1 MFAAAA
7 ENQFFYRCVILKRC
21 FCKKRA
27 RNVIIKIV
35 SKSLEGS
42 SAVMFLIRNAE
53 VFAPEPLGRKD
64 VLIGFGKII
73 RIGEGLPGEYGGLD
87 VEEVDAKDCI
97 LAPGFVDQHVH
108 VMGAGGEAGF
118 FSRTPEMQVSAIVSH
133 GITTVVGLHGTDG
146 TARNIEALYA
156 KVCSLE
162 QEGITARMLT
172 GSFEMPSA
180 TLTGSVRRDMIF
192 IDKVIGAKTAVS
204 DRRSSQPSRSD
215 IEKLLA
221 QAYTGGLVSGKRGYT
236 HFHMGVGRR
245 RLDMLADI
253 IRETEIPPYLIIPTH
268 VNRDEELFVQ
278 AMELAKMGAV
288 IDITSGIAPEG
299 GFGGA
304 VKPSDAVVRC
314 LENGVKIQNVTMS
327 SDANGSMA
335 VYDADGRF
343 AGLCVTTVETMHKEF
358 RDLARTKG
366 VTLETALR
374 PVTSSPAAAIGMYPR
389 KGCVEEGSDA
399 DLIIMDKDLSILKVF
414 AMGRLAADEGGALLK
429 GAFE

>member
-1 MFAAAA
+1 M
-7 ENQFFYRCVILKRC
+7 Y
-21 FCKKRA
+21 
-27 RNVIIKIV
+27 
-35 SKSLEGS
+35 
-42 SAVMFLIRNAE
+42 LIRSAE
-53 VFAPEPLGRKD
+53 VYAPEPLGRKD
-64 VLIGFGKII
+64 VLIGFGKILK
-73 RIGEGLPGEYGGLD
+73 IGDRLAEEYGGLE
-87 VEEVDAKDCI
+87 VEVLDADGCI
-97 LAPGFVDQHVH
+97 LTPGFVDQHVH
-108 VMGAGGEAGF
+108 VIGAGGEAGF
-118 FSRTPEMQVSAIVSH
+118 FSRTPEMQVSAIVRH

-156 KVCSLE
+156 KVCALE

-204 DRRSSQPSRSD
+204 DRRSSQPSRED

-268 VNRDEELFVQ
+268 VNRDEALFVQ

-288 IDITSGIAPEG
+288 IDITSGIAPEY
-299 GFGGA
+299 GFEGTI
-304 VKPSDAVVRC
+304 KPSDAIRRC
-314 LENGVKIQNVTMS
+314 LENGVDIRNVTMS

-335 VYDADGRF
+335 VYDAEGRF
-343 AGLCVTTVETMHKEF
+343 VGLCVTTVETMHKEF
-358 RDLARTKG
+358 RDLARMKDMP
-366 VTLETALR
+366 LETALR
-374 PVTSSPAAAIGMYPR
+374 PVTSSPAAAIGMYPA
-389 KGCVEEGSDA
+389 KGCVREGSDA

-414 AMGRLAADEGGALLK
+414 AMGKLAADGGEALLK

>member
-1 MFAAAA
+1 M
-7 ENQFFYRCVILKRC
+7 Y
-21 FCKKRA
+21 
-27 RNVIIKIV
+27 
-35 SKSLEGS
+35 
-42 SAVMFLIRNAE
+42 LIRGAE
-53 VFAPEPLGRKD
+53 VYAPEPLGRKD
-64 VLIGFGKII
+64 LLVGFGRILK
-73 RIGEGLPGEYGGLD
+73 IGERLADDYGGLE
-87 VEEVDAKDCI
+87 VEVIDAEGCVA
-97 LAPGFVDQHVH
+97 APGFVDQHVH
-108 VMGAGGEAGF
+108 VIGAGGEAGF
-118 FSRTPEMQVSAIVSH
+118 YSRTPEMQVSAIVRH

-156 KVCSLE
+156 KVCALE

-192 IDKVIGAKTAVS
+192 IDKVIGAKTAIS
-204 DRRSSQPSRSD
+204 DRRSSQPSRED

-268 VNRDEELFVQ
+268 VNRDEALFVQ

-288 IDITSGIAPEG
+288 IDITSGIAPEY
-299 GFGGA
+299 GFEGTI
-304 VKPSDAVVRC
+304 KPSDAIRRC
-314 LENGVKIQNVTMS
+314 LENGVDIRNVTMS

-335 VYDADGRF
+335 VYDAEGRF
-343 AGLCVTTVETMHKEF
+343 VGLCVTTVETMHKEF
-358 RDLARTKG
+358 RDLALTKDMP
-366 VTLETALR
+366 LETALR
-374 PVTSSPAAAIGMYPR
+374 PVTSSPAAAIGMYPA
-389 KGCVEEGSDA
+389 KGCVREGSDA

-414 AMGRLAADEGGALLK
+414 AMGKLAADGGEALLK

>member
-1 MFAAAA
+1 M
-7 ENQFFYRCVILKRC
+7 Y
-21 FCKKRA
+21 
-27 RNVIIKIV
+27 
-35 SKSLEGS
+35 
-42 SAVMFLIRNAE
+42 LIRSAE
-53 VFAPEPLGRKD
+53 VYAPEPLGRKD
-64 VLIGFGKII
+64 VLIGFGKILK
-73 RIGEGLPGEYGGLD
+73 IGDRLAEEYGGLE
-87 VEEVDAKDCI
+87 VEVLDADGCI
-97 LAPGFVDQHVH
+97 LTPGFVDQHVH
-108 VMGAGGEAGF
+108 VIGAGGEAGF
-118 FSRTPEMQVSAIVSH
+118 FSRTPEMQVSAIVRH

-156 KVCSLE
+156 KVCALE

-192 IDKVIGAKTAVS
+192 IDKVIGAKTAIS
-204 DRRSSQPSRSD
+204 DRRSSQPSRED

-268 VNRDEELFVQ
+268 VNRDEALFVQ

-288 IDITSGIAPEG
+288 IDITSGIAPEY
-299 GFGGA
+299 GFEGTI
-304 VKPSDAVVRC
+304 KPSDAIRRC
-314 LENGVKIQNVTMS
+314 LENGVDIRNVTMS

-335 VYDADGRF
+335 VYDAEGRF
-343 AGLCVTTVETMHKEF
+343 VGLCVTTVETMHKEF
-358 RDLARTKG
+358 RDLALTKDMP
-366 VTLETALR
+366 LETALR
-374 PVTSSPAAAIGMYPR
+374 PVTSSPAAAIGMYPA
-389 KGCVEEGSDA
+389 KGCVREGSDA

-414 AMGRLAADEGGALLK
+414 AMGKLAADGGEALLK

>member
-1 MFAAAA
+1 M
-7 ENQFFYRCVILKRC
+7 Y
-21 FCKKRA
+21 
-27 RNVIIKIV
+27 
-35 SKSLEGS
+35 
-42 SAVMFLIRNAE
+42 LIRSAE
-53 VFAPEPLGRKD
+53 VYAPEPLGRKD
-64 VLIGFGKII
+64 VLIGFGKILK
-73 RIGEGLPGEYGGLD
+73 IGDRLAEEYGGLD
-87 VEEVDAKDCI
+87 VEVLDADGCI
-97 LAPGFVDQHVH
+97 LTPGFVDQHVH
-108 VMGAGGEAGF
+108 VIGAGGEAGF
-118 FSRTPEMQVSAIVSH
+118 FSRTPEMQVSAIVRH

-156 KVCSLE
+156 KVCALE

-268 VNRDEELFVQ
+268 VNRDEALFVQ
-278 AMELAKMGAV
+278 AMELAKMGTV
-288 IDITSGIAPEG
+288 IDITSGIAPEY
-299 GFGGA
+299 GFEGTI
-304 VKPSDAVVRC
+304 KPSDAIRRC
-314 LENGVKIQNVTMS
+314 LENGVDIRNVTMS

-335 VYDADGRF
+335 VYDAEGRF
-343 AGLCVTTVETMHKEF
+343 VGLCVTTVETMHKEF
-358 RDLARTKG
+358 RDLARTKDMP
-366 VTLETALR
+366 LETALR
-374 PVTSSPAAAIGMYPR
+374 PVTSSPAAAIGMYPA
-389 KGCVEEGSDA
+389 KGCVREGSDA

-414 AMGRLAADEGGALLK
+414 AMGKLAADGGEALLK

>member
-1 MFAAAA
+1 M
-7 ENQFFYRCVILKRC
+7 Y
-21 FCKKRA
+21 
-27 RNVIIKIV
+27 
-35 SKSLEGS
+35 
-42 SAVMFLIRNAE
+42 LIRSAE
-53 VFAPEPLGRKD
+53 VYAPEPLGRKD
-64 VLIGFGKII
+64 VLIGFGKILK
-73 RIGEGLPGEYGGLD
+73 IGDRLAEEYGGLE
-87 VEEVDAKDCI
+87 VEVLDADGCI
-97 LAPGFVDQHVH
+97 LTPGFVDQHVH
-108 VMGAGGEAGF
+108 VIGAGGEAGF
-118 FSRTPEMQVSAIVSH
+118 FSRTPEMQVSAIVRH

-156 KVCSLE
+156 KVCALE

-288 IDITSGIAPEG
+288 IDITSGIAPEY
-299 GFGGA
+299 GFEGTI
-304 VKPSDAVVRC
+304 KPSDAIRRC
-314 LENGVKIQNVTMS
+314 LENGVDIRNVTMS

-335 VYDADGRF
+335 VYDAEGRF
-343 AGLCVTTVETMHKEF
+343 VGLCVTTVETMHKEF
-358 RDLARTKG
+358 RDLALTKEMP
-366 VTLETALR
+366 LETALR
-374 PVTSSPAAAIGMYPR
+374 PVTSSPAAAIGMYPA
-389 KGCVEEGSDA
+389 KGCVREGSDA

-414 AMGRLAADEGGALLK
+414 AMGKLAADGGEALLK

>member
-1 MFAAAA
+1 M
-7 ENQFFYRCVILKRC
+7 Y
-21 FCKKRA
+21 
-27 RNVIIKIV
+27 
-35 SKSLEGS
+35 
-42 SAVMFLIRNAE
+42 LIRSAE
-53 VFAPEPLGRKD
+53 VYAPEPLGRKD
-64 VLIGFGKII
+64 VLIGFGKILK
-73 RIGEGLPGEYGGLD
+73 IGDRLAEEYGGLD
-87 VEEVDAKDCI
+87 VEVLDADGCI
-97 LAPGFVDQHVH
+97 LTPGFVDQHVH
-108 VMGAGGEAGF
+108 VIGAGGEAGF
-118 FSRTPEMQVSAIVSH
+118 FSRTPEMQVSAIVRH
-133 GITTVVGLHGTDG
+133 GITTLVGLHGTDG

-156 KVCSLE
+156 KVCALE

-192 IDKVIGAKTAVS
+192 IDKVIGAKTAIS

-268 VNRDEELFVQ
+268 VNRDEALFVQ

-288 IDITSGIAPEG
+288 IDITSGIAPEY
-299 GFGGA
+299 GFEGTI
-304 VKPSDAVVRC
+304 KPSDAIRRC
-314 LENGVKIQNVTMS
+314 LENGVDIRNVTMS

-335 VYDADGRF
+335 VYDAEGRF
-343 AGLCVTTVETMHKEF
+343 VGLCVTTVETMHKEF
-358 RDLARTKG
+358 RDLALTKDMP
-366 VTLETALR
+366 LETALR
-374 PVTSSPAAAIGMYPR
+374 PVTSSPAAAIGMYPA
-389 KGCVEEGSDA
+389 KGCVREGSDA

-414 AMGRLAADEGGALLK
+414 AMGKLAADGGEALLK

>member
-1 MFAAAA
+1 M
-7 ENQFFYRCVILKRC
+7 Y
-21 FCKKRA
+21 
-27 RNVIIKIV
+27 
-35 SKSLEGS
+35 
-42 SAVMFLIRNAE
+42 LIRSAE
-53 VFAPEPLGRKD
+53 VYAPEPLGRKD
-64 VLIGFGKII
+64 VLIGFGKILK
-73 RIGEGLPGEYGGLD
+73 IGDRLAEEYGGLE
-87 VEEVDAKDCI
+87 VEVLDADGCI
-97 LAPGFVDQHVH
+97 LTPGFVDQHVH
-108 VMGAGGEAGF
+108 VIGAGGEAGF
-118 FSRTPEMQVSAIVSH
+118 FSRTPEMQVSAIVRH

-156 KVCSLE
+156 KVCALE

-192 IDKVIGAKTAVS
+192 IDKVIGAKTAIS

-268 VNRDEELFVQ
+268 VNRDEALFVQ

-288 IDITSGIAPEG
+288 IDITSGIAPEY
-299 GFGGA
+299 GFEGTI
-304 VKPSDAVVRC
+304 KPSDAIRRC
-314 LENGVKIQNVTMS
+314 LENGVDVRNVTMS

-335 VYDADGRF
+335 VYDAEGRF
-343 AGLCVTTVETMHKEF
+343 VGLCVTTVETMHKEF
-358 RDLARTKG
+358 RDLARTKEMP
-366 VTLETALR
+366 LETALR
-374 PVTSSPAAAIGMYPR
+374 PVTSSPAAAIGMYPA
-389 KGCVEEGSDA
+389 KGCVREGSDA

-414 AMGRLAADEGGALLK
+414 AMGKLAADGGKALLK

>member
-1 MFAAAA
+1 M
-7 ENQFFYRCVILKRC
+7 YLSR
-21 FCKKRA
+21 
-27 RNVIIKIV
+27 
-35 SKSLEGS
+35 S
-42 SAVMFLIRNAE
+42 AE
-53 VFAPEPLGRKD
+53 VYAPEPLGRKD
-64 VLIGFGKII
+64 VLIGFGKILK
-73 RIGEGLPGEYGGLD
+73 IGDRLAEEYGGLD
-87 VEEVDAKDCI
+87 VEVLDADGCI
-97 LAPGFVDQHVH
+97 LTPGFVDQHVH
-108 VMGAGGEAGF
+108 VIGAGGEAGF
-118 FSRTPEMQVSAIVSH
+118 FSRTPEMQVSAIVRH

-156 KVCSLE
+156 KVCALE

-192 IDKVIGAKTAVS
+192 IDKVIGAKTAIS
-204 DRRSSQPSRSD
+204 DRRSSQPSRED

-268 VNRDEELFVQ
+268 VNRDEALFVQ

-288 IDITSGIAPEG
+288 IDVTSGIAPEY
-299 GFGGA
+299 GFEGTI
-304 VKPSDAVVRC
+304 KPSDAIRRC
-314 LENGVKIQNVTMS
+314 LENGVDIKNVTMS

-335 VYDADGRF
+335 VYDAEGRF
-343 AGLCVTTVETMHKEF
+343 VGLCVTTVETMHKEF
-358 RDLARTKG
+358 RDLALTKDMP
-366 VTLETALR
+366 LETALR
-374 PVTSSPAAAIGMYPR
+374 PVTSSPAVAIGMYPA
-389 KGCVEEGSDA
+389 KGCVREGSDA

-414 AMGRLAADEGGALLK
+414 AMGKLAADGGEALLK

>member
-1 MFAAAA
+1 M
-7 ENQFFYRCVILKRC
+7 Y
-21 FCKKRA
+21 
-27 RNVIIKIV
+27 
-35 SKSLEGS
+35 
-42 SAVMFLIRNAE
+42 LIRSAE
-53 VFAPEPLGRKD
+53 VYAPEPLGRKD
-64 VLIGFGKII
+64 VLIGFGKILK
-73 RIGEGLPGEYGGLD
+73 IGDRLAEEYGGLD
-87 VEEVDAKDCI
+87 VEVLDADGCI
-97 LAPGFVDQHVH
+97 LTPGFVDQHVH
-108 VMGAGGEAGF
+108 VIGAGGEAGF
-118 FSRTPEMQVSAIVSH
+118 FSRTPEMQVSAIVRH

-156 KVCSLE
+156 KVCALE

-192 IDKVIGAKTAVS
+192 IDKVIGAKTAIS

-288 IDITSGIAPEG
+288 IDITSGIAPEY
-299 GFGGA
+299 GFEGTI
-304 VKPSDAVVRC
+304 KPSDAIRRC
-314 LENGVKIQNVTMS
+314 LENGVDVRNVTMS

-335 VYDADGRF
+335 VYDAEGRF
-343 AGLCVTTVETMHKEF
+343 VGLCVTTVETMHKEF
-358 RDLARTKG
+358 RDLALTKEMP
-366 VTLETALR
+366 LETALR
-374 PVTSSPAAAIGMYPR
+374 PVTSSPAAAIGMYPA
-389 KGCVEEGSDA
+389 KGCVREGSDA

-414 AMGRLAADEGGALLK
+414 AMGKLAADGGEALLK

>member
-1 MFAAAA
+1 M
-7 ENQFFYRCVILKRC
+7 Y
-21 FCKKRA
+21 
-27 RNVIIKIV
+27 
-35 SKSLEGS
+35 
-42 SAVMFLIRNAE
+42 LIRSAE
-53 VFAPEPLGRKD
+53 VYAPEPLGRKD
-64 VLIGFGKII
+64 VLIGFGKILK
-73 RIGEGLPGEYGGLD
+73 IGDRLAEEYGGLE
-87 VEEVDAKDCI
+87 VEVLDADGCI
-97 LAPGFVDQHVH
+97 LTPGFVDQHVH
-108 VMGAGGEAGF
+108 VIGAGGEAGF
-118 FSRTPEMQVSAIVSH
+118 FSRTPEMQVSAIVRH

-156 KVCSLE
+156 KVCALE

-180 TLTGSVRRDMIF
+180 MLTGSVRRDMIF
-192 IDKVIGAKTAVS
+192 IDKVIGAKTAIS

-268 VNRDEELFVQ
+268 VNRDEALFVQ

-288 IDITSGIAPEG
+288 IDITSGIAPEY
-299 GFGGA
+299 GFEGTI
-304 VKPSDAVVRC
+304 KPSDAIRRC
-314 LENGVKIQNVTMS
+314 LENGVDIRNVTMS

-335 VYDADGRF
+335 VYDAEGRF
-343 AGLCVTTVETMHKEF
+343 VGLCVTTVETMHKEF
-358 RDLARTKG
+358 RDLALTKDMP
-366 VTLETALR
+366 LETALR
-374 PVTSSPAAAIGMYPR
+374 PVTSSPAAAIGMYPA
-389 KGCVEEGSDA
+389 KGCVREGSDA

-414 AMGRLAADEGGALLK
+414 AMGKLAADGGEALLK

>member
-1 MFAAAA
+1 M
-7 ENQFFYRCVILKRC
+7 Y
-21 FCKKRA
+21 
-27 RNVIIKIV
+27 
-35 SKSLEGS
+35 
-42 SAVMFLIRNAE
+42 LIRSAE
-53 VFAPEPLGRKD
+53 VYAPEPLGRKD
-64 VLIGFGKII
+64 VLIGFGKILK
-73 RIGEGLPGEYGGLD
+73 IGDRLAEEYGGLD
-87 VEEVDAKDCI
+87 VEVLDADGCI
-97 LAPGFVDQHVH
+97 LTPGFVDQHVH
-108 VMGAGGEAGF
+108 VIGAGGEAGF
-118 FSRTPEMQVSAIVSH
+118 FSRTPEMQVSAIVRH

-156 KVCSLE
+156 KVCALE

-192 IDKVIGAKTAVS
+192 IDKVIGAKTAIS
-204 DRRSSQPSRSD
+204 DRRSSQPSRED

-268 VNRDEELFVQ
+268 VNRDEALFVQ

-288 IDITSGIAPEG
+288 IDITSGIAPEY
-299 GFGGA
+299 GFEGTI
-304 VKPSDAVVRC
+304 KPSVAIRRC
-314 LENGVKIQNVTMS
+314 LENGVDIRNVTIS

-335 VYDADGRF
+335 VYDAEGRF
-343 AGLCVTTVETMHKEF
+343 VGLCVTTVETMHKEF
-358 RDLARTKG
+358 RDLARTKD
-366 VTLETALR
+366 VPLETALR
-374 PVTSSPAAAIGMYPR
+374 PITSSPAAAIGMYPA
-389 KGCVEEGSDA
+389 KGCVREGSDA

-414 AMGRLAADEGGALLK
+414 AMGKLAADGGEALLK

>member
-1 MFAAAA
+1 M
-7 ENQFFYRCVILKRC
+7 Y
-21 FCKKRA
+21 
-27 RNVIIKIV
+27 
-35 SKSLEGS
+35 
-42 SAVMFLIRNAE
+42 LIRSAE
-53 VFAPEPLGRKD
+53 VYAPEPLGRKD
-64 VLIGFGKII
+64 VLIGFGKILK
-73 RIGEGLPGEYGGLD
+73 IGDRLAEEYGGLE
-87 VEEVDAKDCI
+87 VEVLDADGCI
-97 LAPGFVDQHVH
+97 LTPSFVDQHVH
-108 VMGAGGEAGF
+108 VIGAGGEAGF
-118 FSRTPEMQVSAIVSH
+118 FSRTPEMQVSAIVRH

-156 KVCSLE
+156 KVCALE

-268 VNRDEELFVQ
+268 VNRDEALFVQ

-288 IDITSGIAPEG
+288 IDITSGIAPEY
-299 GFGGA
+299 GFDGTI
-304 VKPSDAVVRC
+304 KPSDAIRRC
-314 LENGVKIQNVTMS
+314 LENGVDIRNVTMS

-335 VYDADGRF
+335 VYDAEGRF
-343 AGLCVTTVETMHKEF
+343 VGLCVTTVETMHKEF
-358 RDLARTKG
+358 RDLALTKDMP
-366 VTLETALR
+366 LETALR
-374 PVTSSPAAAIGMYPR
+374 PVTSSPAAAIGMYPA
-389 KGCVEEGSDA
+389 KGCVREGSDA

-414 AMGRLAADEGGALLK
+414 AMGKLAADGGEALLK

>member
-1 MFAAAA
+1 M
-7 ENQFFYRCVILKRC
+7 Y
-21 FCKKRA
+21 
-27 RNVIIKIV
+27 
-35 SKSLEGS
+35 
-42 SAVMFLIRNAE
+42 LIRSAE
-53 VFAPEPLGRKD
+53 VYAPEPLGRKD
-64 VLIGFGKII
+64 VLIGFGKILK
-73 RIGEGLPGEYGGLD
+73 IGDRLAEEYGGLD
-87 VEEVDAKDCI
+87 VEVLDADGCI
-97 LAPGFVDQHVH
+97 LTPGFVDQHVH
-108 VMGAGGEAGF
+108 VIGAGGEAGF
-118 FSRTPEMQVSAIVSH
+118 FSRTPEMQVSAIVRH

-156 KVCSLE
+156 KVCALE

-192 IDKVIGAKTAVS
+192 IDKVIGAKTAIS

-268 VNRDEELFVQ
+268 VNRDEALFVQ

-288 IDITSGIAPEG
+288 IDVTSGIAPEY
-299 GFGGA
+299 GFEGTI
-304 VKPSDAVVRC
+304 KPSDAIRRC
-314 LENGVKIQNVTMS
+314 LENGVDIRNVTMS

-335 VYDADGRF
+335 VYDAEGRF
-343 AGLCVTTVETMHKEF
+343 VGLCVTTVETMHKEF
-358 RDLARTKG
+358 RDLALTKDMP
-366 VTLETALR
+366 LETALR
-374 PVTSSPAAAIGMYPR
+374 PVTSSPAAAIGMYPA
-389 KGCVEEGSDA
+389 KGCVREGSDA

-414 AMGRLAADEGGALLK
+414 AMGKLAADGGEALLK

>member
-1 MFAAAA
+1 M
-7 ENQFFYRCVILKRC
+7 Y
-21 FCKKRA
+21 
-27 RNVIIKIV
+27 
-35 SKSLEGS
+35 
-42 SAVMFLIRNAE
+42 LIRSAE
-53 VFAPEPLGRKD
+53 VYAPEPLGRKD
-64 VLIGFGKII
+64 VLIGFGKILK
-73 RIGEGLPGEYGGLD
+73 IGDRLAEEYGGLE
-87 VEEVDAKDCI
+87 VEVLDADGCI
-97 LAPGFVDQHVH
+97 LTPGFVDQHVH
-108 VMGAGGEAGF
+108 VIGAGGEAGF
-118 FSRTPEMQVSAIVSH
+118 FSRTPEMQVSAIVRH

-156 KVCSLE
+156 KVCALE

-192 IDKVIGAKTAVS
+192 IDKVIGAKTAIS

-268 VNRDEELFVQ
+268 VNRDEALFVQ

-288 IDITSGIAPEG
+288 IDITSGIAPEY
-299 GFGGA
+299 GFEGTI
-304 VKPSDAVVRC
+304 KPSDAIRRC
-314 LENGVKIQNVTMS
+314 LENGVDIRNVTMS

-335 VYDADGRF
+335 VYDAEGRF
-343 AGLCVTTVETMHKEF
+343 VGLCVTTVETMHKEF
-358 RDLARTKG
+358 RDLARTKEMP
-366 VTLETALR
+366 LETALR
-374 PVTSSPAAAIGMYPR
+374 PVTSSPAAAIGMYPA
-389 KGCVEEGSDA
+389 KGCVREGSDA
-399 DLIIMDKDLSILKVF
+399 DLIIMDKNLSILKVF
-414 AMGRLAADEGGALLK
+414 AMGKLAADGGEALLK

>member
-1 MFAAAA
+1 M
-7 ENQFFYRCVILKRC
+7 Y
-21 FCKKRA
+21 
-27 RNVIIKIV
+27 
-35 SKSLEGS
+35 
-42 SAVMFLIRNAE
+42 LIRSAE
-53 VFAPEPLGRKD
+53 VYAPEPLGRKD
-64 VLIGFGKII
+64 VLIGFGKILK
-73 RIGEGLPGEYGGLD
+73 IGDRLAEEYGGLD
-87 VEEVDAKDCI
+87 VEVLDADGCI
-97 LAPGFVDQHVH
+97 LTPGFVDQHVH
-108 VMGAGGEAGF
+108 VIGAGGEAGF
-118 FSRTPEMQVSAIVSH
+118 FSRTPEMQVSAIVRH

-156 KVCSLE
+156 KVCALE

-204 DRRSSQPSRSD
+204 DRRSSQPSRED

-268 VNRDEELFVQ
+268 VNRDEALFVQ

-288 IDITSGIAPEG
+288 IDITSGIAPEY
-299 GFGGA
+299 GFEGTI
-304 VKPSDAVVRC
+304 KPSDAIRRC
-314 LENGVKIQNVTMS
+314 LENGVDIRNVTMS

-335 VYDADGRF
+335 VYDAEGRF
-343 AGLCVTTVETMHKEF
+343 VGLCVTTVETMHKEF
-358 RDLARTKG
+358 RDLARMKDMP
-366 VTLETALR
+366 LETALR
-374 PVTSSPAAAIGMYPR
+374 PVTSSPAAAIGMYPA
-389 KGCVEEGSDA
+389 KGCVREGSDA

-414 AMGRLAADEGGALLK
+414 AMGKLAADGGEALLK

>member
-1 MFAAAA
+1 M
-7 ENQFFYRCVILKRC
+7 Y
-21 FCKKRA
+21 
-27 RNVIIKIV
+27 
-35 SKSLEGS
+35 
-42 SAVMFLIRNAE
+42 LIRSAE
-53 VFAPEPLGRKD
+53 VYAPEPLGRKD
-64 VLIGFGKII
+64 VLIGFGKILK
-73 RIGEGLPGEYGGLD
+73 IGDRLAEEYGGLEVEVLD
-87 VEEVDAKDCI
+87 VDGCI
-97 LAPGFVDQHVH
+97 LTPGFVDQHVH
-108 VMGAGGEAGF
+108 VIGAGGEAGF
-118 FSRTPEMQVSAIVSH
+118 FSRTPEMQVSAIVRH

-156 KVCSLE
+156 KVCALE

-192 IDKVIGAKTAVS
+192 IDKVIGAKTAIS
-204 DRRSSQPSRSD
+204 DRRSSQPSRED

-268 VNRDEELFVQ
+268 VNRDEALFVQ

-288 IDITSGIAPEG
+288 IDITSGIAPEY
-299 GFGGA
+299 GFEGTI
-304 VKPSDAVVRC
+304 KPSDAIRRC
-314 LENGVKIQNVTMS
+314 LENGVDIRNVTMS

-335 VYDADGRF
+335 VYDAEGRF
-343 AGLCVTTVETMHKEF
+343 VGLCVTTVETMHKEF
-358 RDLARTKG
+358 RDLARTKDMP
-366 VTLETALR
+366 LETALR
-374 PVTSSPAAAIGMYPR
+374 PVTSSPAAAIGMYPA
-389 KGCVEEGSDA
+389 KGCVREGSDA

-414 AMGRLAADEGGALLK
+414 AMGKLAADGGEALLK

>member
-1 MFAAAA
+1 M
-7 ENQFFYRCVILKRC
+7 Y
-21 FCKKRA
+21 
-27 RNVIIKIV
+27 
-35 SKSLEGS
+35 
-42 SAVMFLIRNAE
+42 LIRSAE
-53 VFAPEPLGRKD
+53 VYAPEPLGRKD
-64 VLIGFGKII
+64 VLIGFGKILK
-73 RIGEGLPGEYGGLD
+73 IGDRLAEEYGGLE
-87 VEEVDAKDCI
+87 VEVLDADGCI
-97 LAPGFVDQHVH
+97 LTPGFVDQHVH
-108 VMGAGGEAGF
+108 VIGAGGEAGF
-118 FSRTPEMQVSAIVSH
+118 FSRTPEMQVSAIVRH

-156 KVCSLE
+156 KVCALE

-204 DRRSSQPSRSD
+204 DRRSSQPSRPD

-268 VNRDEELFVQ
+268 VNRDEALFVQ

-288 IDITSGIAPEG
+288 IDITSGIAPEY
-299 GFGGA
+299 GFEGTI
-304 VKPSDAVVRC
+304 KPSDAIRRC
-314 LENGVKIQNVTMS
+314 LENGVDIRNVTMS

-335 VYDADGRF
+335 VYDAEGRF
-343 AGLCVTTVETMHKEF
+343 VGLCVTTVETMHKEF
-358 RDLARTKG
+358 RDLARTKDMP
-366 VTLETALR
+366 LETALR
-374 PVTSSPAAAIGMYPR
+374 PVTSSPAAAIGMYPA
-389 KGCVEEGSDA
+389 KGCVREGSDA

-414 AMGRLAADEGGALLK
+414 AMGKLAADGGEALLK

>member
-1 MFAAAA
+1 M
-7 ENQFFYRCVILKRC
+7 Y
-21 FCKKRA
+21 
-27 RNVIIKIV
+27 
-35 SKSLEGS
+35 
-42 SAVMFLIRNAE
+42 LIRSAE
-53 VFAPEPLGRKD
+53 VYAPEPLGRKD
-64 VLIGFGKII
+64 VLIGFGKILK
-73 RIGEGLPGEYGGLD
+73 IGDRLAEEYGGLE
-87 VEEVDAKDCI
+87 VEVLDADGCI
-97 LAPGFVDQHVH
+97 LTPGFVDQHVH
-108 VMGAGGEAGF
+108 VIGAGGEAGF
-118 FSRTPEMQVSAIVSH
+118 FSRTPEMQVSAIVRH

-156 KVCSLE
+156 KVCALE

-192 IDKVIGAKTAVS
+192 IDKVIGAKTAIS
-204 DRRSSQPSRSD
+204 DRRSSQPSRED

-268 VNRDEELFVQ
+268 VNRDEALFVQ

-288 IDITSGIAPEG
+288 IDITSGIAPEY
-299 GFGGA
+299 GFEGTI
-304 VKPSDAVVRC
+304 KPSDAIRRC
-314 LENGVKIQNVTMS
+314 LENGVDIRNVTMS

-335 VYDADGRF
+335 VYDAEGRF
-343 AGLCVTTVETMHKEF
+343 VGLCVTTVETMHKEF
-358 RDLARTKG
+358 RDLARTKDMP
-366 VTLETALR
+366 LETALR
-374 PVTSSPAAAIGMYPR
+374 PVTSSPAAAIGMYPA
-389 KGCVEEGSDA
+389 KGCVREGSDA

-414 AMGRLAADEGGALLK
+414 AMGKLAADGGEALLK

>member
-1 MFAAAA
+1 M
-7 ENQFFYRCVILKRC
+7 Y
-21 FCKKRA
+21 
-27 RNVIIKIV
+27 
-35 SKSLEGS
+35 
-42 SAVMFLIRNAE
+42 LIRSAE
-53 VFAPEPLGRKD
+53 VYAPEPLGRKD
-64 VLIGFGKII
+64 VLIGFGKILK
-73 RIGEGLPGEYGGLD
+73 IGDRLAEEYGGLD
-87 VEEVDAKDCI
+87 VEVLDADGCI
-97 LAPGFVDQHVH
+97 LTPGFVDQHVH
-108 VMGAGGEAGF
+108 VIGAGGEAGF
-118 FSRTPEMQVSAIVSH
+118 FSRTPEMQVSAIVRH

-156 KVCSLE
+156 KVCALE

-192 IDKVIGAKTAVS
+192 IDKVIGAKTAIS

-268 VNRDEELFVQ
+268 VNRDEALFVQ

-288 IDITSGIAPEG
+288 IDITSGIAPEY
-299 GFGGA
+299 GFEGTI
-304 VKPSDAVVRC
+304 KPSDAIRRC
-314 LENGVKIQNVTMS
+314 LENGVDIRNVTMS

-335 VYDADGRF
+335 VYDAEGRF
-343 AGLCVTTVETMHKEF
+343 VGLCVTTVETMHKEF
-358 RDLARTKG
+358 RDLARTKEMP
-366 VTLETALR
+366 LETALR
-374 PVTSSPAAAIGMYPR
+374 PVTSSPAAAIGMYPA
-389 KGCVEEGSDA
+389 KGCVREGSDA

-414 AMGRLAADEGGALLK
+414 AMGKLAADGGEALLK

>member
-1 MFAAAA
+1 M
-7 ENQFFYRCVILKRC
+7 Y
-21 FCKKRA
+21 
-27 RNVIIKIV
+27 
-35 SKSLEGS
+35 
-42 SAVMFLIRNAE
+42 LIRSAE
-53 VFAPEPLGRKD
+53 VYAPEPLGRKD
-64 VLIGFGKII
+64 VLIGFGKILK
-73 RIGEGLPGEYGGLD
+73 IGDRLAEEYGGLE
-87 VEEVDAKDCI
+87 VEVLDADGCI
-97 LAPGFVDQHVH
+97 LTPGFVDQHVH
-108 VMGAGGEAGF
+108 VIGAGGEAGF
-118 FSRTPEMQVSAIVSH
+118 FSRTPEMQVSAIVRH

-156 KVCSLE
+156 KVCALE

-192 IDKVIGAKTAVS
+192 IDKVIGAKTAIS

-268 VNRDEELFVQ
+268 VNRDEALFVQ

-288 IDITSGIAPEG
+288 IDITSGIAPEY
-299 GFGGA
+299 GFEGTI
-304 VKPSDAVVRC
+304 KPSVAIRRC
-314 LENGVKIQNVTMS
+314 LENGVDVRNVTMS

-335 VYDADGRF
+335 VYDAEGRF
-343 AGLCVTTVETMHKEF
+343 VGLCVTTVETMHKEF
-358 RDLARTKG
+358 RDLARTKEMP
-366 VTLETALR
+366 LETALR
-374 PVTSSPAAAIGMYPR
+374 PVTSSPAAAIGMYPA
-389 KGCVEEGSDA
+389 KGCVREGSDA

-414 AMGRLAADEGGALLK
+414 AMGKLAADGGEALLK

>member
-1 MFAAAA
+1 M
-7 ENQFFYRCVILKRC
+7 Y
-21 FCKKRA
+21 
-27 RNVIIKIV
+27 
-35 SKSLEGS
+35 
-42 SAVMFLIRNAE
+42 LIRSAE
-53 VFAPEPLGRKD
+53 VYAPEPLGRKD
-64 VLIGFGKII
+64 VLIGFGKILK
-73 RIGEGLPGEYGGLD
+73 IGDRLAEEYGGLD
-87 VEEVDAKDCI
+87 VEVLDADGCI
-97 LAPGFVDQHVH
+97 LTPGFVDQHVH
-108 VMGAGGEAGF
+108 VIGAGGEAGF
-118 FSRTPEMQVSAIVSH
+118 FSRTPEMQVSAIVRH

-156 KVCSLE
+156 KVCALE

-268 VNRDEELFVQ
+268 VNRDEALFVQ

-288 IDITSGIAPEG
+288 IDITSGIAPEY
-299 GFGGA
+299 GFEGTI
-304 VKPSDAVVRC
+304 KPSDAIRRC
-314 LENGVKIQNVTMS
+314 LENGVDIRNVTMS

-335 VYDADGRF
+335 VYDAEGRF
-343 AGLCVTTVETMHKEF
+343 VGLCVTTVETMHKEF
-358 RDLARTKG
+358 RDLARTKDMP
-366 VTLETALR
+366 LETALR
-374 PVTSSPAAAIGMYPR
+374 PVTSSPAAAIGMYPA
-389 KGCVEEGSDA
+389 KGCVREGSDA

-414 AMGRLAADEGGALLK
+414 AMGKLAADGGDALLK

>member
-1 MFAAAA
+1 M
-7 ENQFFYRCVILKRC
+7 Y
-21 FCKKRA
+21 
-27 RNVIIKIV
+27 
-35 SKSLEGS
+35 
-42 SAVMFLIRNAE
+42 LIRSAE
-53 VFAPEPLGRKD
+53 VYAPEPLGRKD
-64 VLIGFGKII
+64 VLIGFGKILK
-73 RIGEGLPGEYGGLD
+73 IGDRLAEEYGGLD
-87 VEEVDAKDCI
+87 VEVLDADGCI
-97 LAPGFVDQHVH
+97 LTPGFVDQHVH
-108 VMGAGGEAGF
+108 VIGAGGEAGF
-118 FSRTPEMQVSAIVSH
+118 FSRTPEMQVSAIVRH

-156 KVCSLE
+156 KVCALE

-192 IDKVIGAKTAVS
+192 IDKVIGAKTAIS
-204 DRRSSQPSRSD
+204 DRRSSQPSRED

-268 VNRDEELFVQ
+268 VNRDEALFVQ

-288 IDITSGIAPEG
+288 IDITSGIAPEY
-299 GFGGA
+299 GFEGTI
-304 VKPSDAVVRC
+304 KPSDAIRRC
-314 LENGVKIQNVTMS
+314 LENGVDIRNVTMS

-335 VYDADGRF
+335 VYDAEGRF
-343 AGLCVTTVETMHKEF
+343 VGLCVTTVETMHKEF
-358 RDLARTKG
+358 SDLALTKDMP
-366 VTLETALR
+366 LETALR
-374 PVTSSPAAAIGMYPR
+374 PVTSSPAAAIGMYPA
-389 KGCVEEGSDA
+389 KGCVREGSDA

-414 AMGRLAADEGGALLK
+414 AMGKLAADGGEALLK

>member
-1 MFAAAA
+1 M
-7 ENQFFYRCVILKRC
+7 Y
-21 FCKKRA
+21 
-27 RNVIIKIV
+27 
-35 SKSLEGS
+35 
-42 SAVMFLIRNAE
+42 LIRSAE
-53 VFAPEPLGRKD
+53 VYAPEPLGRKD
-64 VLIGFGKII
+64 VLIGFGKILK
-73 RIGEGLPGEYGGLD
+73 IGDRLAEEYGGLD
-87 VEEVDAKDCI
+87 VEVLDADGCI
-97 LAPGFVDQHVH
+97 LTPGFVDQHVH
-108 VMGAGGEAGF
+108 VIGAGGEAGF
-118 FSRTPEMQVSAIVSH
+118 FSRTPEMQVSAIVRH

-156 KVCSLE
+156 KVCALE

-192 IDKVIGAKTAVS
+192 IDKVIGAKTAIS
-204 DRRSSQPSRSD
+204 DRRSSQPSRED

-268 VNRDEELFVQ
+268 VNRDEALFVQ

-288 IDITSGIAPEG
+288 IDITSGIAPEY
-299 GFGGA
+299 GFEGTI
-304 VKPSDAVVRC
+304 KPSVAIRRC
-314 LENGVKIQNVTMS
+314 LENGVDIRNVTMS

-335 VYDADGRF
+335 VYDAEGRF
-343 AGLCVTTVETMHKEF
+343 VGLCVTTVETMHKEF
-358 RDLARTKG
+358 RDLARTKEMP
-366 VTLETALR
+366 LETALR
-374 PVTSSPAAAIGMYPR
+374 PVTSSPAAAIGMYPA
-389 KGCVEEGSDA
+389 KGCVREGSDA

-414 AMGRLAADEGGALLK
+414 AMGKLAADGGEALLK

>member
-1 MFAAAA
+1 M
-7 ENQFFYRCVILKRC
+7 Y
-21 FCKKRA
+21 
-27 RNVIIKIV
+27 
-35 SKSLEGS
+35 
-42 SAVMFLIRNAE
+42 LIRSAE
-53 VFAPEPLGRKD
+53 VYAPEPLGRKD
-64 VLIGFGKII
+64 VLIGFGKILK
-73 RIGEGLPGEYGGLD
+73 IGDRLAEEYGGLD
-87 VEEVDAKDCI
+87 VEVLDADGCI
-97 LAPGFVDQHVH
+97 LTPGFVDQHVH
-108 VMGAGGEAGF
+108 VIGAGGEAGF
-118 FSRTPEMQVSAIVSH
+118 FSRTPEMQVSAIVRH

-156 KVCSLE
+156 KVCALE

-192 IDKVIGAKTAVS
+192 IDKVIGAKTAIS

-268 VNRDEELFVQ
+268 VNRDEALFVQ

-288 IDITSGIAPEG
+288 IDITSGIAPEY
-299 GFGGA
+299 GFEGTI
-304 VKPSDAVVRC
+304 KPSDAIRRC
-314 LENGVKIQNVTMS
+314 LENGVDIRNVTMS

-335 VYDADGRF
+335 VYDAEGRF
-343 AGLCVTTVETMHKEF
+343 VGLCVTTVETMHKEF
-358 RDLARTKG
+358 RDLALTKDMP
-366 VTLETALR
+366 LETALR
-374 PVTSSPAAAIGMYPR
+374 PVTSSPAAAIGMYPA
-389 KGCVEEGSDA
+389 KGCVREGSDA

-414 AMGRLAADEGGALLK
+414 AMGKLAADGGEALLK

>member
-1 MFAAAA
+1 
-7 ENQFFYRCVILKRC
+7 
-21 FCKKRA
+21 
-27 RNVIIKIV
+27 
-35 SKSLEGS
+35 
-42 SAVMFLIRNAE
+42 MFLIRNAE

-180 TLTGSVRRDMIF
+180 TLTGSVRRDLIF
-192 IDKVIGAKTAVS
+192 IDKVIGAKTAIS

-215 IEKLLA
+215 VEKLLA

>member
-1 MFAAAA
+1 M
-7 ENQFFYRCVILKRC
+7 Y
-21 FCKKRA
+21 
-27 RNVIIKIV
+27 
-35 SKSLEGS
+35 
-42 SAVMFLIRNAE
+42 LIRSAE
-53 VFAPEPLGRKD
+53 VYAPEPLGRKD
-64 VLIGFGKII
+64 VLIGFGKILK
-73 RIGEGLPGEYGGLD
+73 IGDRLAEEYGGLE
-87 VEEVDAKDCI
+87 VEVLDADGCI
-97 LAPGFVDQHVH
+97 LTPGFVDQHVH
-108 VMGAGGEAGF
+108 VIGAGGEAGF
-118 FSRTPEMQVSAIVSH
+118 FSRTPEMQVSAIVRH

-156 KVCSLE
+156 KVCALE

-268 VNRDEELFVQ
+268 VNRDEALFVQ

-288 IDITSGIAPEG
+288 IDITSGIAPEY
-299 GFGGA
+299 GFEGTI
-304 VKPSDAVVRC
+304 KPSDAIRRC
-314 LENGVKIQNVTMS
+314 LENGVDIRNVTMS

-335 VYDADGRF
+335 VYDAEGRF
-343 AGLCVTTVETMHKEF
+343 VGLCVTTVETMHKEF
-358 RDLARTKG
+358 RDLARTKEMP
-366 VTLETALR
+366 LETALR
-374 PVTSSPAAAIGMYPR
+374 PVTSSPAAAIGMYPA
-389 KGCVEEGSDA
+389 KGCVREGSDA

-414 AMGRLAADEGGALLK
+414 AMGKLAADGGEALLK

>member
-1 MFAAAA
+1 M
-7 ENQFFYRCVILKRC
+7 Y
-21 FCKKRA
+21 
-27 RNVIIKIV
+27 
-35 SKSLEGS
+35 
-42 SAVMFLIRNAE
+42 LIRSAE
-53 VFAPEPLGRKD
+53 VYAPEPLGRKD
-64 VLIGFGKII
+64 VLIGFGKILK
-73 RIGEGLPGEYGGLD
+73 IGDRLAEEYGGLD
-87 VEEVDAKDCI
+87 VEVLDADGCI
-97 LAPGFVDQHVH
+97 LTPGFVDQHVH
-108 VMGAGGEAGF
+108 VIGAGGEAGF
-118 FSRTPEMQVSAIVSH
+118 FSRTPEMQVSAIVRH

-156 KVCSLE
+156 KVCALE

-192 IDKVIGAKTAVS
+192 IDKVIGAKTAIS
-204 DRRSSQPSRSD
+204 DRRSSQPSRPD

-268 VNRDEELFVQ
+268 VNRDEALFVQ

-288 IDITSGIAPEG
+288 IDITSGIAPEY
-299 GFGGA
+299 GFEGTI
-304 VKPSDAVVRC
+304 KPSDAIRRC
-314 LENGVKIQNVTMS
+314 LENGVDIRNVTMS

-335 VYDADGRF
+335 VYDAEGRF
-343 AGLCVTTVETMHKEF
+343 IGLCVTTVETMHKEF
-358 RDLARTKG
+358 RDLARMKEMP
-366 VTLETALR
+366 LETALR
-374 PVTSSPAAAIGMYPR
+374 PVTSSPAAAIGMYPA
-389 KGCVEEGSDA
+389 KGCVREGSDA
-399 DLIIMDKDLSILKVF
+399 DLIIMDKNLSILKVF
-414 AMGRLAADEGGALLK
+414 AMGKLAADGGEALLK

>member
-1 MFAAAA
+1 M
-7 ENQFFYRCVILKRC
+7 Y
-21 FCKKRA
+21 
-27 RNVIIKIV
+27 
-35 SKSLEGS
+35 
-42 SAVMFLIRNAE
+42 LIRSAE
-53 VFAPEPLGRKD
+53 VYAPEPLGRKD
-64 VLIGFGKII
+64 VLIGFGKILK
-73 RIGEGLPGEYGGLD
+73 IGDRLAEEYGGLE
-87 VEEVDAKDCI
+87 VEVLDADGCI
-97 LAPGFVDQHVH
+97 LTPGFVDQHVH
-108 VMGAGGEAGF
+108 VIGAGGEAGF
-118 FSRTPEMQVSAIVSH
+118 FSRTPEMQVSAIVRH

-156 KVCSLE
+156 KVCALE

-204 DRRSSQPSRSD
+204 DRRSSQPSRED

-268 VNRDEELFVQ
+268 VNRDEALFVQ

-288 IDITSGIAPEG
+288 IDITSGIAPEY
-299 GFGGA
+299 GFEGTI
-304 VKPSDAVVRC
+304 KPSDAIRRC
-314 LENGVKIQNVTMS
+314 LENGVDIRNVTMS

-335 VYDADGRF
+335 VYDAEGRF
-343 AGLCVTTVETMHKEF
+343 VGLCVTTVETMHKEF
-358 RDLARTKG
+358 RDLALTKEMP
-366 VTLETALR
+366 LETALR
-374 PVTSSPAAAIGMYPR
+374 PVTSSPAAAIGMYPA
-389 KGCVEEGSDA
+389 KGCVREGSDA

-414 AMGRLAADEGGALLK
+414 AMGKLAADGGVALLK

>member
-1 MFAAAA
+1 M
-7 ENQFFYRCVILKRC
+7 Y
-21 FCKKRA
+21 
-27 RNVIIKIV
+27 
-35 SKSLEGS
+35 
-42 SAVMFLIRNAE
+42 LIRSAE
-53 VFAPEPLGRKD
+53 VYAPEPLGRKD
-64 VLIGFGKII
+64 VLIGFGKILK
-73 RIGEGLPGEYGGLD
+73 IGDRLAEEYGGLE
-87 VEEVDAKDCI
+87 VEVLDADGCI
-97 LAPGFVDQHVH
+97 LTPGFVDQHVH
-108 VMGAGGEAGF
+108 VIGAGGEAGF
-118 FSRTPEMQVSAIVSH
+118 FSRTPEMQVSAIVRH

-156 KVCSLE
+156 KVCALE

-268 VNRDEELFVQ
+268 VNRDEALFVQ

-288 IDITSGIAPEG
+288 IDITSGIAPEY
-299 GFGGA
+299 GFEGTI
-304 VKPSDAVVRC
+304 KPSDAIRRC
-314 LENGVKIQNVTMS
+314 LENGVDIRNVTMS

-335 VYDADGRF
+335 VYDAEGRF
-343 AGLCVTTVETMHKEF
+343 VGLCVTTVETMHKEF
-358 RDLARTKG
+358 RDLALTKDMP
-366 VTLETALR
+366 LETALR
-374 PVTSSPAAAIGMYPR
+374 PVTSSPAAAIGMYPA
-389 KGCVEEGSDA
+389 KGCVREGSDA

-414 AMGRLAADEGGALLK
+414 AMGKLAADGGEALLK

>member
-1 MFAAAA
+1 M
-7 ENQFFYRCVILKRC
+7 Y
-21 FCKKRA
+21 
-27 RNVIIKIV
+27 
-35 SKSLEGS
+35 
-42 SAVMFLIRNAE
+42 LIRSAE
-53 VFAPEPLGRKD
+53 VYAPEPLGRKD
-64 VLIGFGKII
+64 VLIGFGKILK
-73 RIGEGLPGEYGGLD
+73 IGDRLAEEYGGLE
-87 VEEVDAKDCI
+87 VEVLDADGCI
-97 LAPGFVDQHVH
+97 LTPGFVDQHVH
-108 VMGAGGEAGF
+108 VIGAGGEAGF
-118 FSRTPEMQVSAIVSH
+118 FSRTPEMQVSAIVRH

-156 KVCSLE
+156 KVCALE

-204 DRRSSQPSRSD
+204 DRRSSQPSRED

-288 IDITSGIAPEG
+288 IDITSGIAPEY
-299 GFGGA
+299 GFEGTI
-304 VKPSDAVVRC
+304 KPSDAIRRC
-314 LENGVKIQNVTMS
+314 LENGVDIRNVTMS

-335 VYDADGRF
+335 VYDAEGRF
-343 AGLCVTTVETMHKEF
+343 VGLCVTTVETMHKEF
-358 RDLARTKG
+358 RDLALTKDMP
-366 VTLETALR
+366 LETALR
-374 PVTSSPAAAIGMYPR
+374 PVTSSPAAAIGMYPA
-389 KGCVEEGSDA
+389 KGCVREGSDA
-399 DLIIMDKDLSILKVF
+399 DLIIMDKNLSILKVF
-414 AMGRLAADEGGALLK
+414 AMGKLAADGGEALLK

>member
-1 MFAAAA
+1 M
-7 ENQFFYRCVILKRC
+7 Y
-21 FCKKRA
+21 
-27 RNVIIKIV
+27 
-35 SKSLEGS
+35 
-42 SAVMFLIRNAE
+42 LIRSAE
-53 VFAPEPLGRKD
+53 VYAPEPLGRKD
-64 VLIGFGKII
+64 VLIGFGKILK
-73 RIGEGLPGEYGGLD
+73 IGDRLAEEYGGLE
-87 VEEVDAKDCI
+87 VEVLDADGCI
-97 LAPGFVDQHVH
+97 LTPGFVDQHVH
-108 VMGAGGEAGF
+108 VIGAGGEAGF
-118 FSRTPEMQVSAIVSH
+118 FSRTPEMQVSAIVRH

-156 KVCSLE
+156 KVCALE

-192 IDKVIGAKTAVS
+192 IDKVIGAKTAIS
-204 DRRSSQPSRSD
+204 DRRSSQPSRED

-268 VNRDEELFVQ
+268 VNRDEALFVQ

-288 IDITSGIAPEG
+288 IDVTSGIAPEY
-299 GFGGA
+299 GFEGTI
-304 VKPSDAVVRC
+304 KPSDAIRRC
-314 LENGVKIQNVTMS
+314 LENGVDIRNVTMS

-335 VYDADGRF
+335 VYDAEGRF
-343 AGLCVTTVETMHKEF
+343 VGLCVTTVETMHKEF
-358 RDLARTKG
+358 RDLARTKEMP
-366 VTLETALR
+366 LETALR
-374 PVTSSPAAAIGMYPR
+374 PVTSSPAAAIGMYPA
-389 KGCVEEGSDA
+389 KGCVREGSDA

-414 AMGRLAADEGGALLK
+414 AMGKLAADGGEALLK

>member
-1 MFAAAA
+1 M
-7 ENQFFYRCVILKRC
+7 Y
-21 FCKKRA
+21 
-27 RNVIIKIV
+27 
-35 SKSLEGS
+35 
-42 SAVMFLIRNAE
+42 LIRSAE
-53 VFAPEPLGRKD
+53 VYAPEPLGRKD
-64 VLIGFGKII
+64 VLIGFGKILK
-73 RIGEGLPGEYGGLD
+73 IGDRLAEEYGGLE
-87 VEEVDAKDCI
+87 VEVLDADGCI
-97 LAPGFVDQHVH
+97 LTPGFVDQHVH
-108 VMGAGGEAGF
+108 VIGAGGEAGF
-118 FSRTPEMQVSAIVSH
+118 FSRTPEMQVSAIVRH

-156 KVCSLE
+156 KVCALE

-268 VNRDEELFVQ
+268 VNRDEALFVQ

-288 IDITSGIAPEG
+288 IDVTSGIAPEY
-299 GFGGA
+299 GFEGTI
-304 VKPSDAVVRC
+304 KPSDAIRRC
-314 LENGVKIQNVTMS
+314 LENGVDIRNVTMS

-335 VYDADGRF
+335 VYDAEGRF
-343 AGLCVTTVETMHKEF
+343 VGLCVTTVETMHKEF
-358 RDLARTKG
+358 RDLALTKEMP
-366 VTLETALR
+366 LETALR
-374 PVTSSPAAAIGMYPR
+374 PVTSSPAAAIGMYPA
-389 KGCVEEGSDA
+389 KGCVREGSDA

-414 AMGRLAADEGGALLK
+414 AMGKLAADGGEALLK

>member
-1 MFAAAA
+1 M
-7 ENQFFYRCVILKRC
+7 Y
-21 FCKKRA
+21 
-27 RNVIIKIV
+27 
-35 SKSLEGS
+35 
-42 SAVMFLIRNAE
+42 LIRSAE
-53 VFAPEPLGRKD
+53 VYAPEPLGRKD
-64 VLIGFGKII
+64 VLIGFGKILK
-73 RIGEGLPGEYGGLD
+73 IGDRLAEEYGGLE
-87 VEEVDAKDCI
+87 VEVLDADGCI
-97 LAPGFVDQHVH
+97 LTPGFVDQHVH
-108 VMGAGGEAGF
+108 VIGAGGEAGF
-118 FSRTPEMQVSAIVSH
+118 FSRTPEMQVSAIVRH

-156 KVCSLE
+156 KVCALE

-192 IDKVIGAKTAVS
+192 IDKVIGAKTAIS

-268 VNRDEELFVQ
+268 VNRDEALFVQ

-288 IDITSGIAPEG
+288 IDITSGIAPEY
-299 GFGGA
+299 GFEGTI
-304 VKPSDAVVRC
+304 KPSDAIRRC
-314 LENGVKIQNVTMS
+314 LENGVDIRNVTMS

-335 VYDADGRF
+335 VYDAEGRF
-343 AGLCVTTVETMHKEF
+343 VGLCVTTVETMHKEF
-358 RDLARTKG
+358 RDLALTKEMP
-366 VTLETALR
+366 LETALR
-374 PVTSSPAAAIGMYPR
+374 PVTSSPAAAIGMYPA
-389 KGCVEEGSDA
+389 KGCVREGSDA

-414 AMGRLAADEGGALLK
+414 AMGKLAADGGEALLK

>member
-1 MFAAAA
+1 M
-7 ENQFFYRCVILKRC
+7 Y
-21 FCKKRA
+21 
-27 RNVIIKIV
+27 
-35 SKSLEGS
+35 
-42 SAVMFLIRNAE
+42 LIRSAE
-53 VFAPEPLGRKD
+53 VYAPEPLGRKD
-64 VLIGFGKII
+64 VLIGFGKILK
-73 RIGEGLPGEYGGLD
+73 IGDRLAEEYGGLEVEVLD
-87 VEEVDAKDCI
+87 VDGCI
-97 LAPGFVDQHVH
+97 LTPGFVDQHVH
-108 VMGAGGEAGF
+108 VIGAGGEAGF
-118 FSRTPEMQVSAIVSH
+118 FSRTPEMQVSAIVRH

-156 KVCSLE
+156 KVCALE

-192 IDKVIGAKTAVS
+192 IDKVIGAKTAIS
-204 DRRSSQPSRSD
+204 DRRSSQPSRED

-268 VNRDEELFVQ
+268 VNRDEALFVQ

-288 IDITSGIAPEG
+288 IDITSGIAPEY
-299 GFGGA
+299 GFEGTI
-304 VKPSDAVVRC
+304 KPSDAIRRC
-314 LENGVKIQNVTMS
+314 LENGVDIRNVTMS

-335 VYDADGRF
+335 VYDAEGRF
-343 AGLCVTTVETMHKEF
+343 VGLCVTTVETMHKEF
-358 RDLARTKG
+358 RDLARTKEMP
-366 VTLETALR
+366 LETALR
-374 PVTSSPAAAIGMYPR
+374 PVTSSPAAAIGMYPA
-389 KGCVEEGSDA
+389 KGCVREGSDA

-414 AMGRLAADEGGALLK
+414 AMGKLAADGGEALLK

>member
-1 MFAAAA
+1 M
-7 ENQFFYRCVILKRC
+7 Y
-21 FCKKRA
+21 
-27 RNVIIKIV
+27 
-35 SKSLEGS
+35 
-42 SAVMFLIRNAE
+42 LIRSAE
-53 VFAPEPLGRKD
+53 VYAPEPLGRKD
-64 VLIGFGKII
+64 VLIGFGKILK
-73 RIGEGLPGEYGGLD
+73 IGDRLAEEYGGLD
-87 VEEVDAKDCI
+87 VEVLDADGCI
-97 LAPGFVDQHVH
+97 LTPGFVDQHVH
-108 VMGAGGEAGF
+108 VIGAGGEAGF
-118 FSRTPEMQVSAIVSH
+118 FSRTPEMQVSAIVRH

-156 KVCSLE
+156 KVCALE

-192 IDKVIGAKTAVS
+192 IDKVIGAKTAIS
-204 DRRSSQPSRSD
+204 DRRSSQPSRED

-268 VNRDEELFVQ
+268 VNRDEALFVQ

-288 IDITSGIAPEG
+288 IDITSGIAPEY
-299 GFGGA
+299 GFEGTI
-304 VKPSDAVVRC
+304 KPSDAIRRC
-314 LENGVKIQNVTMS
+314 LENGVDIRNVTMS

-335 VYDADGRF
+335 VYDAEGRF
-343 AGLCVTTVETMHKEF
+343 VGLCVTTVETMHKEF
-358 RDLARTKG
+358 RDLALTKDMP
-366 VTLETALR
+366 LETALR
-374 PVTSSPAAAIGMYPR
+374 PVTSSPAAAIGMYPA
-389 KGCVEEGSDA
+389 KGCVREGSDA

-414 AMGRLAADEGGALLK
+414 AMGKLAADGGEALLK